1 MVAFSDQ
8 EIPVANVRLTRP
20 EALLLVAAVTMGVV
34 NGDEPPECCK
44 SGIEA
49 VVNRVLDAFGMT
61 FEIDEES
68 GDMRIDGMVI
78 ARLVDA

>member
-1 MVAFSDQ
+1 VVALNNQ

-20 EALLLVAAVTMGVV
+20 EAILLVTAVTIGVV

-44 SGIEA
+44 SSIEE
-49 VVNRVLDAFGMT
+49 VVNRVLNAFDMT

-78 ARLVDA
+78 ARLEDE